1 MALGFPT
8 TGEQQLALTFG
19 KTLAIAVG
27 VDRQAVATTHPFY
40 ITGQF
45 GVRLGEGHAT
55 AMTKGVATALELVV
69 QADALIKNKTFT
81 TPATL
86 GGGYLTQIVE
96 DATLQVIHLIK
107 TLLQ

>member
-8 TGEQQLALTFG
+8 TCEQQLALTFG
-19 KTLAIAVG
+19 KTLTITVG
-27 VDRQAVATTHPFY
+27 VERKAVATTHPFY

-45 GVRLGEGHAT
+45 GIRFGEGHAA
-55 AMTKGVATALELVV
+55 AMTKGMAAALELVV

-81 TPATL
+81 TPATR
-86 GGGYLTQIVE
+86 GGGYLAQIVK
-96 DATLQVIHLIK
+96 DATLQVIHLLK